1 MPHPI
6 RPPFPP
12 GKGAFRVPLKPPQCK
27 ECDTAPSKSLPC
39 VRGGVSRSAD
49 GGVVGANYV
58 IKRPGGELYGSCTL
72 QNQCAAARRPQ
83 ISLRRVGAQF
93 IPLQKRP
100 RPRRRAAAK
109 KKAPAIWQGLCL
121 SFVVWELQLAQ
132 LGAAAAADIL
142 VVIGSQLFLG
152 AAENAA
158 GQVLL
163 KNDLITVYIN
173 FNITV
178 DVDAEGAAKLY
189 RRTIRPR
196 LSTFLTMPVD
206 FMVQVPP

>member
-27 ECDTAPSKSLPC
+27 ECDTASSKSLPC
-39 VRGGVSRSAD
+39 VRGGVSRTADGGVDSRDHDDGIFPPRGGVSRSAD
-49 GGVVGANYV
+49 GGAVGANYV

-100 RPRRRAAAK
+100 R
-109 KKAPAIWQGLCL
+109 L
-121 SFVVWELQLAQ
+121 
-132 LGAAAAADIL
+132 
-142 VVIGSQLFLG
+142 
-152 AAENAA
+152 AA
-158 GQVLL
+158 GPPQKRKPPPYGRGFACLL
-163 KNDLITVYIN
+163 WFGNYSLPSLVRQLRQTY
-173 FNITV
+173 
-178 DVDAEGAAKLY
+178 
-189 RRTIRPR
+189 
-196 LSTFLTMPVD
+196 LSS
-206 FMVQVPP
+206 

>member
-100 RPRRRAAAK
+100 RPRCRAATK
-109 KKAPAIWQGLCL
+109 KEGPRHSWVYIRQYCAEIDEAARNRMALIVRSLAEQNG
-121 SFVVWELQLAQ
+121 VTEQLK
-132 LGAAAAADIL
+132 
-142 VVIGSQLFLG
+142 
-152 AAENAA
+152 AENQMEWVRQMNACKTQA
-158 GQVLL
+158 EEIV
-163 KNDLITVYIN
+163 KAELIY
-173 FNITV
+173 
-178 DVDAEGAAKLY
+178 D
-189 RRTIRPR
+189 
-196 LSTFLTMPVD
+196 
-206 FMVQVPP
+206 

>member
-39 VRGGVSRSAD
+39 VRGGVSRTADGGVDSRDHDDGIFPPRGGVSRSAD

-72 QNQCAAARRPQ
+72 QNQCDAARRPQ

-100 RPRRRAAAK
+100 R
-109 KKAPAIWQGLCL
+109 L
-121 SFVVWELQLAQ
+121 
-132 LGAAAAADIL
+132 
-142 VVIGSQLFLG
+142 
-152 AAENAA
+152 AA
-158 GQVLL
+158 GPPQKRKPRHTAGASLVFCGLG
-163 KNDLITVYIN
+163 ITACPAWCGSCGRH
-173 FNITV
+173 TC
-178 DVDAEGAAKLY
+178 
-189 RRTIRPR
+189 RHR
-196 LSTFLTMPVD
+196 
-206 FMVQVPP
+206 

>member
-39 VRGGVSRSAD
+39 VRGGVSRTADGGVDSRDHDDGIFPPRGGVSRSAD
-49 GGVVGANYV
+49 GGAVGANYV

-100 RPRRRAAAK
+100 R
-109 KKAPAIWQGLCL
+109 L
-121 SFVVWELQLAQ
+121 
-132 LGAAAAADIL
+132 
-142 VVIGSQLFLG
+142 
-152 AAENAA
+152 AA
-158 GQVLL
+158 GPPQKRKPPPYGRGLACLL
-163 KNDLITVYIN
+163 WFGNYSLPSLVRQLRQTY
-173 FNITV
+173 
-178 DVDAEGAAKLY
+178 
-189 RRTIRPR
+189 
-196 LSTFLTMPVD
+196 LSS
-206 FMVQVPP
+206 